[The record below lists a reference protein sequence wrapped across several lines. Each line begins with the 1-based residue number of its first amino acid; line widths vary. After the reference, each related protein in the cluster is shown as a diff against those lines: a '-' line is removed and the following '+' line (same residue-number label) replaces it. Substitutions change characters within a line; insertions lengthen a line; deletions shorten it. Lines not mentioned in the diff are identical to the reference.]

1 MKLPKGSEVAAPCA
15 LVALCVS
22 SCSPAYTAEF
32 EQWPAVPD
40 ASMAPIVTENEI
52 SDDDASGPVYDASP
66 ASVPPTPGPRSPPP
80 GGADAASS
88 FGSMASSIDAG
99 SALLDAAADAALPP
113 RPDAG
118 TPKPHA
124 VTIVVTTVD
133 DGQGYSPLNVG
144 AIWIAQSSGAFVKT
158 LEEWGKARMDHLILW
173 NQVTSAAGLARNTVD
188 AITGATQY
196 AFGTYV
202 VYWNFTDTTEKALP
216 SGTYRV
222 YFETADWNV
231 QGPNTFVEFTTG
243 TAATFTYPDT
253 SYFINLE
260 VVVSP

>member
-1 MKLPKGSEVAAPCA
+1 MKLPKGSEVAASSA
-15 LVALCVS
+15 LVGLCAS
-22 SCSPAYTAEF
+22 SCSPSYTPEF
-32 EQWPAVPD
+32 EQWPGVPD
-40 ASMAPIVTENEI
+40 ASVAPIVTENEI

-66 ASVPPTPGPRSPPP
+66 AGVPATPVPRAPPP
-80 GGADAASS
+80 AGADAASS
-88 FGSMASSIDAG
+88 FGSTPAPVASI
-99 SALLDAAADAALPP
+99 DAAADAAVHP

-124 VTIVVTTVD
+124 ATIVVTTVD